1 MLPRFGAACFAA
13 ALGATVAL
21 ADPVADCSQ
30 SRKPALRITACSELI
45 AHARKPNSRD
55 SEELAQI
62 YRRRG
67 SAYLATGR
75 PIQAIADF
83 SEAIRFMPGYTLAHY
98 ERGQAALALG
108 KRDQAMNDYGAA
120 IRHGPR
126 YAPAYIAR
134 GYVRLVNDD
143 LDGAIAD
150 FSRLIQLEPKN
161 ANALNNRGLAW
172 RRKGDLDKALADYA
186 AAIAVNPNYALA
198 YNNRG
203 YLHEALGRTAE
214 ARADFTKALSFDPT
228 LTGASAGLKRLGAS
242 AAVTAQSEKLV
253 STGRELVDTNCAPCH
268 ATGAKDPSPDGKAP
282 AFRAIQKRYP
292 ILTLRDPVSRGIAF
306 PHRDMPKFMFS
317 GEQIDMII
325 AYINSLPPGD

>member
-45 AHARKPNSRD
+45 AQAGEPNAQDR
-55 SEELAQI
+55 EELALI

-75 PIQAIADF
+75 PIEAMADF
-83 SEAIRFMPGYTLAHY
+83 SEAIRFKPGYALAYY

-108 KRDQAMNDYGAA
+108 NRDQAMIDYSTA
-120 IRHGPR
+120 IRYGPR

-134 GYVRLVNDD
+134 GYIRLINDD

-172 RRKGDLDKALADYA
+172 RRKGHLDKAHADYT

-203 YLHEALGRTAE
+203 YVYEAQGNTAD

-242 AAVTAQSEKLV
+242 VAATAQSEKLV
-253 STGRELVDTNCAPCH
+253 STGRELVDINCTPCH
-268 ATGAKDPSPDGKAP
+268 ATGAKDPSPNEKAP

-306 PHRDMPKFMFS
+306 PHRDMPKFSFT